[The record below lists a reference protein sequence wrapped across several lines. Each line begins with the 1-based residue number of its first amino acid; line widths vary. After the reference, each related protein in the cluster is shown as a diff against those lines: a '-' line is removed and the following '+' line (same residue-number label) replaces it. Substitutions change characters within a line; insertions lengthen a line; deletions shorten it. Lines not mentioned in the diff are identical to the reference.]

1 MKPFIFVRFFTIAVT
16 LHVVLLLF
24 PIAAYAQG
32 VGWDTVSA
40 ACADPNKPAGVKC
53 FEAVF
58 QNLVSALV
66 SLAGLALFVML
77 LIGGYKY
84 LMSAGDPEQTASARS
99 TMFYAIVGIVVMIST
114 FIILRIIAW
123 FTGVDVLKFKIPTF

>member
-1 MKPFIFVRFFTIAVT
+1 MKLFVSARSFA
-16 LHVVLLLF
+16 
-24 PIAAYAQG
+24 IAAALYFLSNISLSAVYAQG
-32 VGWDTVSA
+32 TDWSVVSA
-40 ACADPNKPAGVKC
+40 ECADPNRPAGIKC

-77 LIGGYKY
+77 IIGGYKY

-114 FIILRIIAW
+114 FIILRIVAW